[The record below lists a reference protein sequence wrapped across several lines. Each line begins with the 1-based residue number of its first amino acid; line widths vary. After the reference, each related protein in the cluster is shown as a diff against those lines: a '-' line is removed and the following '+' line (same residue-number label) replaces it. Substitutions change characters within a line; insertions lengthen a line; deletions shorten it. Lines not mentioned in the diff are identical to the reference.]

1 MIVLK
6 LLCVP
11 LAALVAGLAVGIAP
25 CYVFPPFVAGAAQVF
40 CGFKSAPPYFFAQF
54 SVGAAAGAALSV
66 WLLFL
71 RRRA

>member
-11 LAALVAGLAVGIAP
+11 LAALAAGLIVGIAP
-25 CYVFPPFVAGAAQVF
+25 CYVFPPLFAGAAQVF
-40 CGFKSAPPYFFAQF
+40 CGFKNAPPYFELQFAI
-54 SVGAAAGAALSV
+54 GAAAGAALSV